1 MNQLQERQGKPQ
13 NVAMSEQDRK
23 YLEELKARG
32 LQTKPATI
40 AVAAG
45 SVKQASPI
53 SPRQGGEFQTAGQQ
67 AAQQAGQ
74 AARKAVAA
82 LGQAVEQA
90 PQAIGMAT
98 QQISQRAAQMSGQ
111 Q

>member
-1 MNQLQERQGKPQ
+1 MGAYIYMNQLQERQGKPQ

-67 AAQQAGQ
+67 AAQQAHRQ
-74 AARKAVAA
+74 HFRITSA
-82 LGQAVEQA
+82 LHGLRRH
-90 PQAIGMAT
+90 GNC
-98 QQISQRAAQMSGQ
+98 
-111 Q
+111 